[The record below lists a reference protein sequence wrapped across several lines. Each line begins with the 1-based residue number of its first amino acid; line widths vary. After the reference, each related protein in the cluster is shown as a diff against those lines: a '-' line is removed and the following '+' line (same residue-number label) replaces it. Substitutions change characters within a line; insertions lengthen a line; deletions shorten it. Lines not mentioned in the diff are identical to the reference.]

1 MRDAIAPV
9 TLGLPPRPPSGPA
22 PTNGRV
28 RPPSRSRDEDSGAGS
43 TPGPSV
49 PAPVLGTLFL
59 IGGDIMLFA
68 GLIFAFWVLRLAAP
82 VWPPPLQPRLPVG
95 VTAANTVVLL
105 ASSAAMVAGTRTLA
119 RGRDGALAGRLG
131 LCALLGSLFLAIQGY
146 EWARLIGFG
155 LTVSSGIYG
164 ALFYT
169 LVGAHA
175 LHVLAALV
183 WLAVTA
189 VLAARGRFARGRVD
203 PVRACALYWHFV
215 VALWPLLY
223 ASVYLL

>member
-1 MRDAIAPV
+1 VNDAIAPV
-9 TLGLPPRPPSGPA
+9 ALEPSPAAPA
-22 PTNGRV
+22 PMVATMV
-28 RPPSRSRDEDSGAGS
+28 LIAGD
-43 TPGPSV
+43 
-49 PAPVLGTLFL
+49 F
-59 IGGDIMLFA
+59 MLFA

-82 VWPPPLQPRLPVG
+82 VWPPPLQPRLPIAI
-95 VTAANTVVLL
+95 TTANTVALL
-105 ASSAAMVAGTRTLA
+105 ASSASMIWAMLA
-119 RGRDGALAGRLG
+119 LGRGRRAELASRLG
-131 LCALLGSLFLAIQGY
+131 LSALLGGAFVAVQGY
-146 EWARLIGFG
+146 EWARLVGFG

-189 VLAARGRFARGRVD
+189 VRAARGRFARGGLD
-203 PVRACALYWHFV
+203 QVRACALYWHFV

-223 ASVYLL
+223 ASVYLA

>member
-1 MRDAIAPV
+1 MRDATAPV
-9 TLGLPPRPPSGPA
+9 ALGLGTA
-22 PTNGRV
+22 P
-28 RPPSRSRDEDSGAGS
+28 E
-43 TPGPSV
+43 PSV

-105 ASSAAMVAGTRTLA
+105 ASSSVMVAATRTLA
-119 RGRDGALAGRLG
+119 RGHDGALARRLG
-131 LCALLGSLFLAIQGY
+131 LCGLLGSLFVAVQGY

-183 WLAVTA
+183 WLGITA
-189 VLAARGRFARGRVD
+189 VRAGRGEFARGRGDV
-203 PVRACALYWHFV
+203 VRACALYWHFV